1 MMQIS
6 SPMGQ
11 LTNDIQQARQ
21 AYQNQ
26 MAAVNINDPEQMLTS
41 QFTMNQYSAFLDFK
55 SIEMKMINDI
65 RNRILSRI

>member
-1 MMQIS
+1 MQIS

-21 AYQNQ
+21 EYQNQ

>member
-1 MMQIS
+1 MQIS

-55 SIEMKMINDI
+55 SIEMK
-65 RNRILSRI
+65 

>member
-1 MMQIS
+1 MQIS

-26 MAAVNINDPEQMLTS
+26 MAAVNINESEQMLTS

>member
-1 MMQIS
+1 MHIS

-11 LTNDIQQARQ
+11 LTNDIHQAKQ
-21 AYQNQ
+21 EYQNQ
-26 MAAVNINDPEQMLTS
+26 MAAMNINEPEHMLKS
-41 QFTMNQYSAFLDFK
+41 QFTMNQYSAFLDLK

>member
-1 MMQIS
+1 MQIS

-26 MAAVNINDPEQMLTS
+26 MAAVNINEPEQMLTS

>member
-1 MMQIS
+1 MQIS

>member
-1 MMQIS
+1 
-6 SPMGQ
+6 MGQ

>member
-1 MMQIS
+1 
-6 SPMGQ
+6 
-11 LTNDIQQARQ
+11 
-21 AYQNQ
+21 
-26 MAAVNINDPEQMLTS
+26 PEQMLTS